1 MPENKILEKRAQI
14 QILDCV
20 LNSLCVGEL
29 SQKGRQSVRG
39 MMNSL
44 GEEIKELKQKTK

>member
-1 MPENKILEKRAQI
+1 MPGTRILEKRAQI

-29 SQKGRQSVRG
+29 SQKGRQSILG
-39 MMNSL
+39 MMKTL
-44 GEEIKELKQKTK
+44 GEEIKEIEKKG